1 MTARLEVDADF
12 RAARIVVIEQSLSR
26 MKAST
31 ATIRSRLVAAG
42 RGRLGAWAIGMSG
55 LRGNWITAMGSYTTQ
70 VSALPS
76 VRFDTTWHGA
86 EMEVGRRAL

>member
-1 MTARLEVDADF
+1 
-12 RAARIVVIEQSLSR
+12 
-26 MKAST
+26 
-31 ATIRSRLVAAG
+31 VAAG

-86 EMEVGRRAL
+86 EMEPRSPRIVTAPDHLRTESVRGSCRPERLPATGFGRWLRS